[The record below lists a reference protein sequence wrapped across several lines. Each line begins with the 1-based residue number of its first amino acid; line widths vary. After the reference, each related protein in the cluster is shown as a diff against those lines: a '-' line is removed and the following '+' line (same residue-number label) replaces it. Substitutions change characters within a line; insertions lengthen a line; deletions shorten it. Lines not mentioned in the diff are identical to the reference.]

1 MAEVTLQLAPSEYG
15 LSLPNASIKKRGDET
30 GVWVLKDGKPHF
42 ARVQIGQNGLNGQVV
57 ILSGLK
63 SGDEVV
69 LYSDAEIKEGQR
81 IKVVDSLLKKS
92 P

>member
-1 MAEVTLQLAPSEYG
+1 MQLAPSEYG
-15 LSLPNASIKKRGDET
+15 LSLPNASIKKRGNET

-81 IKVVDSLLKKS
+81 INVVDSLLKKS

>member
-1 MAEVTLQLAPSEYG
+1 
-15 LSLPNASIKKRGDET
+15 
-30 GVWVLKDGKPHF
+30 VLKDGKPHF

-57 ILSGLK
+57 ILGGLK

-81 IKVVDSLLKKS
+81 IKVVDALLKKS